1 MKRKIFLIFFSF
13 ILVSSCGYKNLY
25 LETSKNFKINKIS
38 TSGEN
43 RIGYEIEKFLKL
55 NSSLDSSSKYDV
67 MLDLKKI
74 KSIKEKNISGRVT
87 KYNLELKVSMTLN
100 DSKNLKKIS
109 KNFSQAV
116 DYSVEKNHSDTKTNE
131 KISTKNLTELVQ
143 SDILN
148 FIILYNDQ
156 K

>member
-1 MKRKIFLIFFSF
+1 MKRKIFFIFFSF
-13 ILVSSCGYKNLY
+13 ILISSCGYKNLD
-25 LETSKNFKINKIS
+25 LETTKNFKIKKIS
-38 TSGEN
+38 TTGES
-43 RIGYEIEKFLKL
+43 RIGYEIKKFLNV
-55 NSSLDSSSKYDV
+55 NSSLNSSSKYDV

-100 DSKNLKKIS
+100 DLKNLKKIS

-131 KISTKNLTELVQ
+131 KISTKNLTELIQ

>member
-13 ILVSSCGYKNLY
+13 ILISSCGYKNLY
-25 LETSKNFKINKIS
+25 LETTKNFKINKIS

-43 RIGYEIEKFLKL
+43 RIGYEIKKFLKL
-55 NSSLDSSSKYDV
+55 NSSLNSSSNYDV
-67 MLDLKKI
+67 TLDLKKI

-100 DSKNLKKIS
+100 DLKNLKKIS

-131 KISTKNLTELVQ
+131 KISTKNLTELVR

-148 FIILYNDQ
+148 FIILYND
-156 K
+156 KK